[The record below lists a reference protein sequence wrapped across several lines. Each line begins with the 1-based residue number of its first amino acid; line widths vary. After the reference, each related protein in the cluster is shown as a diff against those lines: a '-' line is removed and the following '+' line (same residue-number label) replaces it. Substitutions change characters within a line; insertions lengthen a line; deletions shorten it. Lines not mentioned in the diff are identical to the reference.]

1 MNLEIIHN
9 LNSLLETYTKE
20 INKLTN
26 EIANLREQ
34 LKSEKDQNKRFN
46 ISYQIAKHQREIKE
60 LNFTIEG
67 IKKSIEVANRG
78 VQSKCH
84 LEN

>member
-1 MNLEIIHN
+1 MKVEIIHN

-20 INKLTN
+20 VNKLIN
-26 EIANLREQ
+26 EINNLREQ

-67 IKKSIEVANRG
+67 IKKSIEVANKG
-78 VQSKCH
+78 V
-84 LEN
+84 

>member
-1 MNLEIIHN
+1 MKVEIIHN

-20 INKLTN
+20 VNKLIN
-26 EIANLREQ
+26 EVNELREQ

-67 IKKSIEVANRG
+67 IKKSIEVANKG
-78 VQSKCH
+78 V
-84 LEN
+84 

>member
-1 MNLEIIHN
+1 MKMEITHN

-20 INKLTN
+20 VNKLIN
-26 EIANLREQ
+26 EVNELREQ
-34 LKSEKDQNKRFN
+34 IKSETDQGERFS

-67 IKKSIEVANRG
+67 IKKSIEVTNKG
-78 VQSKCH
+78 V
-84 LEN
+84 

>member
-9 LNSLLETYTKE
+9 LRELLETYRDESKKL
-20 INKLTN
+20 INEVN
-26 EIANLREQ
+26 ELREQ

-67 IKKSIEVANRG
+67 IKKSIEVANKG
-78 VQSKCH
+78 V
-84 LEN
+84 

>member
-67 IKKSIEVANRG
+67 IKKSIEVANKG
-78 VQSKCH
+78 V
-84 LEN
+84 

>member
-1 MNLEIIHN
+1 MEIEIIHN

-46 ISYQIAKHQREIKE
+46 ISYQIAKYQREIKE

-67 IKKSIEVANRG
+67 IKKSIEVANKG
-78 VQSKCH
+78 V
-84 LEN
+84 